1 MSQLYPNLSL
11 CRRMWET
18 KILKTLASRPNN
30 STEYILLRSH
40 QVNQLPICSQIPHS
54 NLSCLA
60 CWNCF
65 DGVRPERTH
74 ICDTKCRGSFSQGQ
88 YADTY
93 TCELISI
100 YCFQTGLRGMAGN
113 KGAVGIRLEYYD
125 TNFCFVTAH
134 LAAGHSNIEERNM
147 DYRTIANGL
156 HFLRGKTI
164 DSHQ

>member
-1 MSQLYPNLSL
+1 MTACGDGTSRTSQ
-11 CRRMWET
+11 
-18 KILKTLASRPNN
+18 
-30 STEYILLRSH
+30 
-40 QVNQLPICSQIPHS
+40 
-54 NLSCLA
+54 
-60 CWNCF
+60 
-65 DGVRPERTH
+65 ER
-74 ICDTKCRGSFSQGQ
+74 IDCCDPKCRGSFSQGQ

-100 YCFQTGLRGMAGN
+100 YYFQTGLRGMAGN